1 LTSKQKSKGYRYEKK
16 TEEFLNGIPGVTA
29 RRSLASGA
37 YGRYDASLDGD
48 VQADINGTTYKVEV
62 KARKAP
68 PVYQQKAM
76 RQGDGIAV
84 LWWTKQGKGENGT
97 QNGSEC
103 WVLMRWDRF
112 KELMER

>member
-1 LTSKQKSKGYRYEKK
+1 MTSRQKAKGYRYEKK

-62 KARKAP
+62 KARSKDFPKWIEGALG
-68 PVYQQKAM
+68 
-76 RQGDGIAV
+76 QGDMVA
-84 LWWTKQGKGENGT
+84 LWKCGDGRARGYM
-97 QNGSEC
+97 
-103 WVLMRWDRF
+103 LMPI
-112 KELMER
+112 ETLGALLQ